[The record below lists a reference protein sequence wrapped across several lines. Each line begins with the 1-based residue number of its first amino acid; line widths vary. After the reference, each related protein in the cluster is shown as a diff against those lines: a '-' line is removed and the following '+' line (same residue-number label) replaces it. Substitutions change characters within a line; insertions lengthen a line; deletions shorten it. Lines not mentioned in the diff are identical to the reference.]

1 LDFIWKGDMNMDKL
15 KCKIGFKTVG
25 FTEKDKDGCYN
36 VNINQNDIVDAD
48 QYGYLWKDGIC
59 FAHKDSK
66 IGKENFIVIE
76 S

>member
-1 LDFIWKGDMNMDKL
+1 MDKL